1 MLVAGGLSLLTPY
14 VICSFNDFFFEI
26 IKMDAANHS
35 HFIMKKS
42 SLDACITGTIELT
55 AEFGMTVFSNE
66 CRLSARSIVLER
78 DKDRC

>member
-1 MLVAGGLSLLTPY
+1 
-14 VICSFNDFFFEI
+14 
-26 IKMDAANHS
+26 MDAANHS
-35 HFIMKKS
+35 HFIIKKS

-78 DKDRC
+78 DKDR